1 MIEPSR
7 YDAVP
12 EADRLEQTQP
22 VDDTR
27 TVTEAANLL
36 ADSTPAWDVDDADR
50 IDQTLP
56 VPVDDEEHHPART
69 PDNAGRGLG

>member
-1 MIEPSR
+1 MIEPAR

-27 TVTEAANLL
+27 TVVDAANLL

-50 IDQTLP
+50 IGQALS
-56 VPVDDEEHHPART
+56 VSVDEEEHHPART
-69 PDNAGRGLG
+69 PGRGVR